1 MKGRR
6 RNVTVQGGLQS
17 VHAESLRR
25 RKPLRETVQPYVY
38 LFPLLLVYTVFV
50 IYPALRT
57 FALSLYQIDGIAINA
72 PSRFVG
78 FGNFVRMFQSELFY
92 NSFKHNIYWML
103 LSLVIPIG
111 FGLLLAVII
120 GHRNT
125 RGRNLFRTI
134 FFLPQVLTIV
144 AVGLIWSWMY
154 NPRYGPINMVLRA
167 VGLGKIAIPWL
178 GDYNAALFAI
188 FLSYAWAYYGFC
200 MVIFLAGIQAIDD
213 SLYDAAKVDGAS
225 EYQQFLHVTLPGL
238 RNAFTTIVLVTLIN
252 SFKIFDLIRVITNG
266 GPGDSTYVISF
277 LLYSRVFYWDDVG
290 FGASVAVANTAII
303 VIISTVFL
311 LYRRRVEKAW

>member
-1 MKGRR
+1 MS
-6 RNVTVQGGLQS
+6 TQGVREAAHVRYFS
-17 VHAESLRR
+17 T
-25 RKPLRETVQPYVY
+25 RKPLYETLQPYVY
-38 LFPLLLVYTVFV
+38 LLPLLLIYTVF
-50 IYPALRT
+50 IIAPAIRT
-57 FALSLYQIDGIAINA
+57 FILSAYQIDGIAINA
-72 PSRFVG
+72 PSHFVG
-78 FGNFVRMFQSELFY
+78 FGNFVRMLKSELFY
-92 NSFKHNIYWML
+92 HAFLHNIYWML

-125 RGRNLFRTI
+125 KGRNTFRTI

-154 NPRYGPINMVLRA
+154 NPRYGPINMILKGI
-167 VGLGKIAIPWL
+167 GLSRLAIPWL
-178 GDYNAALFAI
+178 GDYTAALFAI
-188 FLSYAWAYYGFC
+188 FVSYAWAYYGFC
-200 MVIFLAGIQAIDD
+200 MVIFLAGIQAIDEN
-213 SLYDAAKVDGAS
+213 LYDAAKVDGAN
-225 EYQQFLHVTLPGL
+225 EYRQFVNVTIPGL

-290 FGASVAVANTAII
+290 FGASVAVANTLII
-303 VIISTVFL
+303 VIISTIYL

>member
-1 MKGRR
+1 VRA
-6 RNVTVQGGLQS
+6 QSGLQS
-17 VHAESLRR
+17 AFVASVHR
-25 RKPLRETVQPYVY
+25 RKPLHVTLQPYVY
-38 LFPLLLVYTVFV
+38 LFPLLLIYTIFV
-50 IYPALRT
+50 IYPAIRT

-78 FGNFVRMFQSELFY
+78 FGNFSRMFKSELFY

-111 FGLLLAVII
+111 FGLLLAVIV

-154 NPRYGPINMVLRA
+154 NPRYGPINIVLKGI
-167 VGLGKIAIPWL
+167 GLGKLAIPWL
-178 GDYNAALFAI
+178 GDYKAALFAI
-188 FLSYAWAYYGFC
+188 FISYAWAYYGFC

-213 SLYDAAKVDGAS
+213 TLYDAAKVDGAN
-225 EYQQFLHVTLPGL
+225 EYQQFIHITIPGL

-303 VIISTVFL
+303 VIISTVYL
-311 LYRRRVEKAW
+311 LYRRRIEKAW

>member
-1 MKGRR
+1 MSAH
-6 RNVTVQGGLQS
+6 GGLQS
-17 VHAESLRR
+17 AHAESHRR
-25 RKPLRETVQPYVY
+25 RKPLNETVQPYVY
-38 LFPLLLVYTVFV
+38 LFPLLLIYTVFI
-50 IYPALRT
+50 IYPAIRT
-57 FALSLYQIDGIAINA
+57 FALSLYEIDGIAINA
-72 PSRFVG
+72 PSHFVG
-78 FGNFVRMFQSELFY
+78 FGNFTRMFQSELFY
-92 NSFKHNIYWML
+92 HAFLHNIYWML

-111 FGLLLAVII
+111 FGLVLAVIL
-120 GHRNT
+120 GHRHT

-154 NPRYGPINMVLRA
+154 NPRYGPINIVLKA
-167 VGLGKIAIPWL
+167 IGLKRLAIPWL
-178 GDYNAALFAI
+178 GDYTAALFAI
-188 FLSYAWAYYGFC
+188 FISYAWAYYGFC
-200 MVIFLAGIQAIDD
+200 MVIFLAGIQSIDET
-213 SLYDAAKVDGAS
+213 LYDAAKVDGAN
-225 EYQQFLHVTLPGL
+225 EYRQFISVTIPGL

-303 VIISTVFL
+303 VIISTVYL